1 MFVALARLAFQRHWS
16 ILGATLLLLA
26 GAVAALVRGGKLTN
40 GQIEGTEADR
50 AEQVVEKVAGLSGDS
65 VLAVILRSARLGV
78 GEPPFV
84 SELQRLTDATRALPS
99 VDAVTSPLEAPPA
112 LAVHLIST
120 DGHAALLLVRL
131 RGDLRAAVQAYP
143 EVRSALA
150 SSVLEITITGKP
162 AFLRNL
168 DLLLER
174 DLLRAELISFPL
186 ALIVLL
192 MVFRTAVAA
201 LMPLLVGGLAVMT
214 GVTGG
219 RGVFPLAHTGPYSP
233 PRLAILPLG

>member
-1 MFVALARLAFQRHWS
+1 MCFFFFQ
-16 ILGATLLLLA
+16 
-26 GAVAALVRGGKLTN
+26 
-40 GQIEGTEADR
+40 
-50 AEQVVEKVAGLSGDS
+50 AEDGIRD
-65 VLAVILRSARLGV
+65 IGV
-78 GEPPFV
+78 TGV
-84 SELQRLTDATRALPS
+84 QTCALPIS
-99 VDAVTSPLEAPPA
+99 

-120 DGHAALLLVRL
+120 DGHAALLLVRM

-150 SSVLEITITGKP
+150 SSVLQITITGKP

-168 DLLLER
+168 GLLLER
-174 DLLRAELISFPL
+174 GLLRAELISSPL

-214 GVTGG
+214 GVAGVMLLSHVTNMAQYTLNVVSLIGLGVAIDYSLFIVTRFRSELGSGASLQLALERTFDTAG
-219 RGVFPLAHTGPYSP
+219 RAVAFS
-233 PRLAILPLG
+233 RLAVGVGLAGLVFFLGSYLPAIGVA

>member
-1 MFVALARLAFQRHWS
+1 MCFFFFQ
-16 ILGATLLLLA
+16 
-26 GAVAALVRGGKLTN
+26 
-40 GQIEGTEADR
+40 
-50 AEQVVEKVAGLSGDS
+50 AEDGIRD
-65 VLAVILRSARLGV
+65 IGV
-78 GEPPFV
+78 TGV
-84 SELQRLTDATRALPS
+84 QTCALPIS
-99 VDAVTSPLEAPPA
+99 

-120 DGHAALLLVRL
+120 DGHAALLLVRM

-150 SSVLEITITGKP
+150 SSVLQITITGKP

-214 GVTGG
+214 GVAAGG
-219 RGVFPLAHTGPYSP
+219 VAFHRTDLPHDPFPV
-233 PRLAILPLG
+233 